1 MQEKITLKDKFIKAV
16 KSKDIEGL
24 NDCIA
29 SNSNFPTHIILM
41 ALRLLRFIQPL
52 KTIGIKEL
60 RF

>member
-29 SNSNFPTHIILM
+29 SNSNFPTLTFGKRTKKAEMFYI
-41 ALRLLRFIQPL
+41 
-52 KTIGIKEL
+52 
-60 RF
+60 